1 MRTIRKAA
9 ALLPALAVLCAVLM
23 ICPEAS
29 ALKKG
34 RLYWLPEYYDNAVF
48 YQVSTIPEGLK
59 PYISEI
65 DSAISDPDGGS
76 ETVRL
81 SHREIRIRREGTGG
95 YAGIQR

>member
-48 YQVSTIPEGLK
+48 YQVSTIP
-59 PYISEI
+59 
-65 DSAISDPDGGS
+65 
-76 ETVRL
+76 
-81 SHREIRIRREGTGG
+81 
-95 YAGIQR
+95 